1 MSREAPPAASDAGT
15 AVVVGMSGPTGLAV
29 VRALAPHGVTCH
41 AVHPDGSTL
50 AMATRL
56 AQRAVCPDW
65 RRDPEAFVSFLLD
78 LASRLRAG
86 TEAGGGAAGEA
97 APPLASVFVCD
108 DAALDA
114 VWPHADQLRAA
125 GLRAT
130 FTSRRSLTESLDKR
144 TQMAAAAKAGVAVP
158 WTRWGT
164 AEELQGV
171 ADECPYPA
179 ILKPAFSHLGVKAL
193 GAKALRCATADEV
206 RAALERVAG
215 VEVLLQEYVP
225 GGDDELYTAGLF
237 VCDEG
242 HVAFTGRK
250 LKQHPPGLGIA
261 RLAEQVD
268 APALIPGSVALLK
281 ELGYEGISQVEYKR
295 DQRDGSY
302 RLMEANFRPWIWIGL
317 ATACGTNLPLAA
329 HRWARGDESWR
340 AGASPAGEGRT
351 RAPRPASR
359 PRRWVWAI
367 PEGAYTLRDLRRGT
381 LPRFEQWRG
390 MRAEAFYSRSDP
402 APFRRALTDGIANR
416 LGGREA
422 GRRLRGAC
430 RALRQALTVPAVGLA
445 AAALWSD
452 WRRAGR
458 RSVAGARPA
467 VGLPGPGPALVLTP
481 HPDDETI
488 MCGATIAALARRD
501 DHVRVVGVTTG
512 AATAV
517 GLPGGSPSDAATAE
531 RADMGQTRAAELRAA
546 CLALG
551 VDDVAVWDFAD
562 GAVPVERARL
572 AARIGD
578 ELDAVGPALVVVPFP
593 FDAHADHVAVAVAL
607 ADALA
612 ARRRPDEHDPPAA
625 AQLPRVA
632 AAAVRTPLSPDW
644 ATRLVPA
651 GPTWAARQAA
661 VAAHVS
667 RGPSVFATSTLLCR
681 LHPARPLRRVE
692 AFAELSPAAYVGLA
706 RAMEAEG
713 LTEPSVRGGGHVLSV
728 AAKLRRTRGQ
738 RDRIGAL
745 LRAAVAGRA
754 GDDPSARTG

>member
-1 MSREAPPAASDAGT
+1 
-15 AVVVGMSGPTGLAV
+15 MSGPSGLAV

-56 AQRAVCPDW
+56 AQASVCPDW
-65 RRDPEAFVSFLLD
+65 RREPEAFIGFLLE
-78 LASRLRAG
+78 LANRLRAG
-86 TEAGGGAAGEA
+86 TEASGGAVSPA

-114 VWPHADQLRAA
+114 VWPHAHQLRAV
-125 GLRAT
+125 GLRTA

-144 TQMAAAAKAGVAVP
+144 TQMAAATRAGVAIP
-158 WTRWGT
+158 WTRWGP
-164 AEELQGV
+164 AEELLGV

-206 RAALERVAG
+206 RVAVERVAG
-215 VEVLLQEYVP
+215 IDVLLQEYVP
-225 GGDDELYTAGLF
+225 GGDEELYTAGLF
-237 VCDEG
+237 VCEAG
-242 HVAFTGRK
+242 HLAFTGRK

-268 APALIPGSVALLK
+268 EPALVPGSVALLD

-329 HRWARGDESWR
+329 HRWACGDESWG
-340 AGASPAGEGRT
+340 AGASSAGEGRT
-351 RAPRPASR
+351 RGLGPASA

-381 LPRFEQWRG
+381 LPRLEQWRG
-390 MRAEAFYSRSDP
+390 LRAEAFFSRSDP
-402 APFRRALTDGIANR
+402 APFRRALTHGMTDR
-416 LGGREA
+416 LRGREA
-422 GRRLRGAC
+422 GRRLREAS
-430 RALRQALTVPAVGLA
+430 RILRKALTGPAVALA
-445 AAALWSD
+445 AAALWSE

-458 RSVAGARPA
+458 RSVAGAKPA
-467 VGLPGPGPALVLTP
+467 VGLPGPGPALMLTP

-488 MCGATIAALARRD
+488 MCGATIAALARRG
-501 DHVRVVGVTTG
+501 DHVRVIGVTTG

-517 GLPGGSPSDAATAE
+517 GLTVGPSSEAPAA
-531 RADMGQTRAAELRAA
+531 ADIGQTRAAELRAA
-546 CLALG
+546 CRALG
-551 VDDVAVWDFAD
+551 VDDVAVWDFVD
-562 GAVPVERARL
+562 GAVTAERSRL
-572 AARIGD
+572 AARIAA
-578 ELDAVGPALVVVPFP
+578 ELDAVRPALVVVPFP
-593 FDAHADHVAVAVAL
+593 FDAHADHVAVALGL

-612 ARRRPDEHDPPAA
+612 TRSRSDEPGVSSAA
-625 AQLPRVA
+625 DLLRVA
-632 AAAVRTPLSPDW
+632 AGAVQTPLSADW
-644 ATRLVPA
+644 ATRLVLA
-651 GPTWAARQAA
+651 GSTWAARQAA

-667 RGPSVFATSTLLCR
+667 RGPSVFSTSTRLSR

-692 AFAELSPAAYVGLA
+692 AFAELSPSGFVGLA

-713 LTEPSVRGGGHVLSV
+713 LTKPCVRTGGHALSV
-728 AAKLRRTRGQ
+728 ATKLRRTRTQ
-738 RDRIGAL
+738 RDRIRVL
-745 LRAAVAGRA
+745 LRAAVASRA
-754 GDDPSARTG
+754 GDDPRARAD